1 MPEMISESP
10 LARIWFKQDD
20 EFKLPKSVVYA
31 ELFRYVIYMLVV
43 SVLCSAQLALL
54 RLVPGPSLVTQPS
67 LLLTIQLLIKLSFK
81 NF

>member
-1 MPEMISESP
+1 MISESP

-43 SVLCSAQLALL
+43 SVLSSAQLALS